1 MYRDPQEDGRIVS
14 PTLMWVEAL
23 DLLLE
28 KLKSTVDFAK
38 VSAISGSGQQHGSV
52 YWKKGSQVT
61 LSSLDH
67 NEKLTPQLKDAFSIL
82 ESPVWMDSST
92 TKQCREIENAFG
104 GAIELARVTGSRAHE
119 RYTGPQIKKIF
130 ENQRGVYEN
139 TDRISLVSSFMASI
153 LIGKYASIDETDGAG
168 MNLMDIKTR
177 VWSKVALEVSF
188 VIYLFASFLFKREL
202 HLIDICKKKKITHI
216 TEKLEENKNISFL
229 HNFKYLLWVLAFC
242 ELPMFLT

>member
-1 MYRDPQEDGRIVS
+1 VHFDSELSHYNTKDGVYRDPQEDGRIVS

-28 KLKSTVDFAK
+28 KLKSKVDFTK
-38 VSAISGSGQQHGSV
+38 VAAISGSGQQHGSV
-52 YWKKGSQVT
+52 YWKKGSEVA
-61 LSSLDH
+61 LSSLDY

-92 TKQCREIENAFG
+92 TKQCREIENALG

-153 LIGKYASIDETDGAG
+153 FIGKYASIDETDGAG

-177 VWSKVALEVSF
+177 AWSKIALEVDF
-188 VIYLFASFLFKREL
+188 VLVYFFF
-202 HLIDICKKKKITHI
+202 
-216 TEKLEENKNISFL
+216 F
-229 HNFKYLLWVLAFC
+229 
-242 ELPMFLT
+242 